1 MFKSE
6 KGDTN
11 TTRNKLR
18 AKGMKQLYHLWCYPE
33 SVDKIRLYA
42 IECNHSDEEKRGKQ
56 L

>member
-1 MFKSE
+1 MYKSD

-11 TTRNKLR
+11 TTRKKLR

-33 SVDKIRLYA
+33 DEERIKRFVR
-42 IECNHSDEEKRGKQ
+42 ECNAMNKNDYK